1 MRTAGPAPA
10 GRCSPSKRPIPGEL
24 NAYHLATLRSHG
36 ADRGDELYQAK
47 LSLTVIIP
55 ICWYENTSGSFL
67 ISSLASLRALVG
79 RGPNIY
85 VSDIPSVEVAIEADS
100 IMLFTLIHLHGIWTP
115 FHSS

>member
-36 ADRGDELYQAK
+36 ADRSDELHQAK
-47 LSLTVIIP
+47 LSLTAIIP

-79 RGPNIY
+79 
-85 VSDIPSVEVAIEADS
+85 VEAQTSMYLIFPAS
-100 IMLFTLIHLHGIWTP
+100 RLQLKLTL
-115 FHSS
+115 